1 MIASSPAGR
10 QSDLPGS
17 RLSGF
22 RRVFVANRGEV
33 AARVRRTCER
43 LGITTV
49 FGVSEADRDAP
60 WCRGHEQV
68 VLGPPRAS
76 SSYLDIER
84 VVNAARESRCSALH
98 PGWGFLS
105 ENPRFASL
113 CEAHGVTFIG
123 PPAHVMHLMGRKTP
137 AKRAMAR
144 AGLTLIP
151 GSEGPLD
158 GADDARGVADK
169 VGYPVLLKAESGGG
183 GRGMRI
189 ARSAADVAT
198 AFEEATAEARAAFGD
213 ERVYLEKLISG
224 GRHIEVQLLADR
236 YGQVVHFGERDC
248 TVQRN
253 HQKLIEESP
262 ATTVAPEELARTLE
276 AACRATAEIGYTGA
290 GTMEFLLDESGT
302 LRFMEMNTRLQ
313 VEHTVSEMRSG
324 VDLVEQQL
332 RVAAGHR
339 LSFTQAE
346 LCLSGHAIEF
356 RINAEDP
363 ESGFSPTPGLI
374 ERWEPPAST
383 GDVRVDTHVEAGYV
397 VPPFYDSLLCKLIV
411 HAETR
416 AEAIARAVAALEA
429 FTCEGPATTIPMHL
443 AILRSEAFRSG
454 QYSTRAI
461 PGWPS
466 TREDV

>member
-1 MIASSPAGR
+1 MIASSAAGR
-10 QSDLPGS
+10 QSDFPGS

-84 VVNAARESRCSALH
+84 VVSAAREGRCSALH

-151 GSEGPLD
+151 GSEGTLD

-189 ARSAADVAT
+189 ARSPDELET

-236 YGQVVHFGERDC
+236 YGHVVHLGERDC

-262 ATTVAPEELARTLE
+262 ATVVAPEELARTLE

-290 GTMEFLLDESGT
+290 GTMEFLLDENGT

-339 LSFTQAE
+339 LPFSQPE
-346 LCLSGHAIEF
+346 LRLSGHAIEL

-363 ESGFSPTPGLI
+363 ERGFCPTPGLI
-374 ERWEPPAST
+374 KRWEPPASSSH
-383 GDVRVDTHVEAGYV
+383 VRVDTHVEAGYV

-411 HAETR
+411 RGETR
-416 AEAIARAVAALEA
+416 AEAIARAIAALEA
-429 FTCEGPATTIPMHL
+429 FACEGPATTIPMHL

-454 QYSTRAI
+454 QYTTRAI

-466 TREDV
+466 RREDA